1 MTAYNVTFYLDD
13 SQEEELR
20 NLVTLAESAGWKM
33 SKQSIFEMMMKSGF
47 DFLLKKKISF
57 QKENLSSFLES
68 KS

>member
-1 MTAYNVTFYLDD
+1 MTAYNVIFYLDSD
-13 SQEEELR
+13 HEEELQ
-20 NLVTLAESAGWKM
+20 NLVTLAEAAGWKM

-47 DFLLKKKISF
+47 DFLLGKKISF